1 MWSVVDKISENVRLY
16 STPVAALWNVVTFVF
31 RMFVVASVGSSVYG
45 DEQGAFKCDT
55 GQPGCQNVCF
65 NRFSPISHMR
75 FWAFQLLFV
84 ATPVLF
90 FHMFAGKETGEV
102 KLLEDAE
109 ARHKKES
116 DKLLEQEKELESI
129 AEDIAQEEYNDV
141 PDHQSVMSSIANQN
155 KHDKLNAEVFQK
167 KQELAKEN
175 LKIQK
180 RKNKIGNYKK
190 KERIDLKKDSKVAT
204 TEVIFTRKIKIVYVV
219 HCFMK
224 LGIEF
229 LFLYL
234 GYVLQQY
241 QSKKTGWAAWSVPE
255 KYTCT
260 HALEYGAAGSA
271 CAQQEKVTCWVS
283 RPWEKQMFL
292 FYMLVLTGLS
302 ILLIILEA
310 LYMTTRVGIHSIQ
323 KRKNGTR
330 FRGSMNETFAN
341 GGSSYATGSLPPQY
355 ETDNMMTMLNQ
366 NSIRNSLSRMKM
378 RNSMIA
384 RKAAYA
390 NGNHPHNG
398 YMYTEA
404 SPVIQPEMD
413 MGMMKKNGSVNG
425 QNGNISPEHVEI
437 PASVVNMPM
446 ATSTMK
452 PL

>member
-1 MWSVVDKISENVRLY
+1 
-16 STPVAALWNVVTFVF
+16 
-31 RMFVVASVGSSVYG
+31 
-45 DEQGAFKCDT
+45 
-55 GQPGCQNVCF
+55 
-65 NRFSPISHMR
+65 
-75 FWAFQLLFV
+75 
-84 ATPVLF
+84 
-90 FHMFAGKETGEV
+90 
-102 KLLEDAE
+102 
-109 ARHKKES
+109 
-116 DKLLEQEKELESI
+116 
-129 AEDIAQEEYNDV
+129 
-141 PDHQSVMSSIANQN
+141 MSSIANQN

-167 KQELAKEN
+167 KQELAKED

-180 RKNKIGNYKK
+180 KKNKIGNYKK
-190 KERIDLKKDSKVAT
+190 KEKIDLKKDSKVST

-241 QSKKTGWAAWSVPE
+241 QSKQKGWAAWSVPE

-292 FYMLVLTGLS
+292 YYMLVLTVLS
-302 ILLIILEA
+302 IALIILEA

-330 FRGSMNETFAN
+330 FRGTMNETFAN
-341 GGSSYATGSLPPQY
+341 GGSSYAGTLPPQY

-366 NSIRNSLSRMKM
+366 GSIRNSLSRMNAAKM

-398 YMYTEA
+398 YMYTQAAPMIE
-404 SPVIQPEMD
+404 PEID
-413 MGMMKKNGSVNG
+413 MPLKKNGSING
-425 QNGNISPEHVEI
+425 GNVED
-437 PASVVNMPM
+437 
-446 ATSTMK
+446 
-452 PL
+452 